1 MLFFDDLTDVL
12 KIEEFWSAEN
22 HVYTENESD
31 NYYPKKVN
39 TKITKDGSKKN

>member
-22 HVYTENESD
+22 HVYTENES
-31 NYYPKKVN
+31 
-39 TKITKDGSKKN
+39 IQSIQSIQS